1 MVTPAPT
8 ILEVDRISKR
18 FGGTVALKE
27 TTLQVREGSITGLI
41 GPNGSGKST
50 LFDIMTGYVHPDE
63 GQVRFQ
69 GHIVSDQP
77 PYEVA
82 RSGLI
87 RTFQLTRVFPS
98 LTVGENLLVCSTDAG
113 AEEAAARA
121 DQLLAFVGLSRLI
134 DHEAATLSY
143 GQQKLLEIAQVL
155 MLEPSMLLLDEPM
168 AGINPGLAE
177 QIADHLRAL
186 RAAGKT
192 LLLVEH
198 NLPMVTSLC
207 SEVIVLNAGQVIAQ
221 GPPEEVVADPYVK
234 EAFLGSTP
242 AG

>member
-1 MVTPAPT
+1 MVSTT
-8 ILEVDRISKR
+8 SDILEVDGISKR

-27 TTLQVREGSITGLI
+27 TSLSVREGSITGLI

-50 LFDIMTGYVHPDE
+50 LFDIMTGYVHPDAGE
-63 GQVRFQ
+63 VRFR
-69 GHIVSDQP
+69 GSVVSDTAP
-77 PYEVA
+77 HEVA

-113 AEEAAARA
+113 AEEAEARA
-121 DQLLAFVGLSRLI
+121 DELLAFVGLSRLI

-155 MLEPSMLLLDEPM
+155 MLEPAMLLLDEPM

-177 QIADHLRAL
+177 EIADHLRAL
-186 RAAGKT
+186 RESGKT

-207 SEVIVLNAGQVIAQ
+207 SEVIVLNAGQVIAH
-221 GPPEEVVADPYVK
+221 GPPGEVVADPNVK
-234 EAFLGSTP
+234 EAFLGSAP